1 MLSATTKRTILS
13 AFTLLFLLAVFLT
26 AVPKANASTDV
37 SDIPGISGCT
47 AEEASEILDHSSLYI
62 FYEKLIS
69 IDDLLSEKSENAV
82 AITEQNGHE
91 LPREIVS
98 GLNHS

>member
-37 SDIPGISGCT
+37 SDIPDISGCT
-47 AEEASEILDHSSLYI
+47 AEEAAQVLDSSSFGTLL
-62 FYEKLIS
+62 EKFVS
-69 IDDLLSEKSENAV
+69 IDSLPSD
-82 AITEQNGHE
+82 AIPHFAKK
-91 LPREIVS
+91 
-98 GLNHS
+98 